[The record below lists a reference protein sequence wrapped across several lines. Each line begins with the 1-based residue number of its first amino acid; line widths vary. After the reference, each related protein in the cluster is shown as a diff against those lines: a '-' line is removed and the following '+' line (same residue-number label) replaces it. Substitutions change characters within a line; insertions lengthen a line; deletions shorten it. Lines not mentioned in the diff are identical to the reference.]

1 MFFQADPADSV
12 TEGKE
17 QPHDEQ
23 ITMVTQSSSRT
34 DFIALRTV
42 PVILRNGD
50 RSLKVNALLDEAS
63 TKTYLNSDVAAEL
76 GLHGRTEKVAVN
88 VLNGQIETFE
98 TKPVSFN
105 LVSIDHKVNMN
116 VTAYTANRVTGD
128 MPVIHWNNY
137 SSKWSYLRKLDFPV
151 PTKKPI
157 VDILIGLDCLEL
169 HSAIEEVRGQ
179 PGEPVARLTPLGW
192 TCIGNPNTSETAR
205 LETHFACTYF
215 IRGQSEIEEVNSN
228 LKRFW
233 EIEEASPLNPTPI
246 VQMQDQLAL
255 RKAENSIQYDRKMNR
270 VSVPWVKN
278 KTSLPDNYRSE
289 RLAGL
294 LIHTQSSHP
303 KPSNC
308 PPPTQPLSS
317 TQQSA

>member
-1 MFFQADPADSV
+1 M
-12 TEGKE
+12 
-17 QPHDEQ
+17 
-23 ITMVTQSSSRT
+23 TQSSSRT

-128 MPVIHWNNY
+128 MPVIHWNDY
-137 SSKWSYLRKLDFPV
+137 SSKWSYLRKIDFPV
-151 PTKKPI
+151 PAKKPI
-157 VDILIGLDCLEL
+157 ADILIGLDCLEL

-192 TCIGNPNTSETAR
+192 TCIGNPNTSETPR

-246 VQMQDQLAL
+246 VQMQDQL
-255 RKAENSIQYDRKMNR
+255 
-270 VSVPWVKN
+270 V
-278 KTSLPDNYRSE
+278 
-289 RLAGL
+289 
-294 LIHTQSSHP
+294 
-303 KPSNC
+303 
-308 PPPTQPLSS
+308 
-317 TQQSA
+317 